1 MGVLCIILIG
11 LNLNTDLLTSEEEVI
26 IEREVVETNSL
37 EEYARIRAELEAKRA
52 GLVEERDALDA
63 QIEEI
68 EEALDWREEPTV
80 AKTARVVV
88 PQNEIERLIVA
99 YWPEQ
104 PEMAIAV
111 AKAESGLVPTASNWN
126 DAHRGCNG
134 SFGIFQIGC
143 IHGSEIEDLYNVEY
157 NIKKAR
163 QIYDA
168 AGSWQP
174 WGAVT
179 DGSYKRHL
187 ATL

>member
-1 MGVLCIILIG
+1 
-11 LNLNTDLLTSEEEVI
+11 
-26 IEREVVETNSL
+26 
-37 EEYARIRAELEAKRA
+37 
-52 GLVEERDALDA
+52 
-63 QIEEI
+63 
-68 EEALDWREEPTV
+68 
-80 AKTARVVV
+80 
-88 PQNEIERLIVA
+88 
-99 YWPEQ
+99 
-104 PEMAIAV
+104 MAIAV

-168 AGSWQP
+168 AGGWQP